1 MKFKLIIPV
10 LLSCAYIAGSSVC
23 FAAPAVTKA
32 ETSETEALETTQTET
47 EPVETETVTAPI
59 TEPPVTT
66 PSYYDEILKY
76 VGDENAPG
84 LDENLE
90 NDALTIDKST
100 IDYSQKSM
108 YTITSRSGDVF
119 YLIINSSDGSV
130 YFLNSVDTSDLTAL
144 LSEDSQKAGNEINQ
158 SALENIQQTE
168 AETDISG
175 MVQAKTET
183 VNDNK
188 TGSKKKVLSTI
199 IPIVVVGVITA
210 IIIFIKR
217 KKNNRAAYDD
227 DFFEA
232 PEDQEPESKI
242 IPYNEA
248 DEPEEQESVQTESEN
263 EPTDPMEAEES
274 VQPYIDS
281 DDFEEAEE
289 NV

>member
-32 ETSETEALETTQTET
+32 ETSETEALETTRTET

-76 VGDENAPG
+76 VGDENAPQ
-84 LDENLE
+84 LDENLQ
-90 NDALTIDKST
+90 NNGLTIDKSV

-158 SALENIQQTE
+158 SALENIRQTE

-175 MVQAKTET
+175 AVQSKTET
-183 VNDNK
+183 VNNKKTDNK
-188 TGSKKKVLSTI
+188 KNILSTI
-199 IPIVVVGVITA
+199 IPIAVVGAATA
-210 IIIFIKR
+210 IIIYIRR

-227 DFFEA
+227 DFLET
-232 PEDQEPESKI
+232 PQEPESNI

-248 DEPEEQESVQTESEN
+248 ETEEQKSVQTESEN
-263 EPTDPMEAEES
+263 EPTEAEET

-281 DDFEEAEE
+281 DDFEETEE

>member
-32 ETSETEALETTQTET
+32 ETSETEALETTRTET
-47 EPVETETVTAPI
+47 KPVETETVTAPI

-76 VGDENAPG
+76 VGDENAPQ
-84 LDENLE
+84 LDENLQ
-90 NDALTIDKST
+90 NNGLTIDKSA

-158 SALENIQQTE
+158 SALENIRQTE

-175 MVQAKTET
+175 AVQSKTET
-183 VNDNK
+183 VNNKKTDNK
-188 TGSKKKVLSTI
+188 KNILSTI
-199 IPIVVVGVITA
+199 IPIAVVGAATA
-210 IIIFIKR
+210 IIIYIRR

-227 DFFEA
+227 DFLET
-232 PEDQEPESKI
+232 PQEQESESNI

-248 DEPEEQESVQTESEN
+248 ETEERESVQTESEN
-263 EPTDPMEAEES
+263 EPTEAEET

-281 DDFEEAEE
+281 DDFEETEE
-289 NV
+289 SV

>member
-1 MKFKLIIPV
+1 MKFKLIIPI

-32 ETSETEALETTQTET
+32 EMSETEALETTRTET

-76 VGDENAPG
+76 VGDENAPQ
-84 LDENLE
+84 LDENLQ
-90 NDALTIDKST
+90 NNGLTIDKSA

-158 SALENIQQTE
+158 SALENIRQTE

-175 MVQAKTET
+175 AVQSKTET
-183 VNDNK
+183 VNNKKTDNK
-188 TGSKKKVLSTI
+188 KNILSTI
-199 IPIVVVGVITA
+199 IPIAVVGAATA
-210 IIIFIKR
+210 IIIYIRR

-227 DFFEA
+227 DFLET
-232 PEDQEPESKI
+232 PQEQESESNI

-248 DEPEEQESVQTESEN
+248 ETEERESVQTESEN
-263 EPTDPMEAEES
+263 EPTEAEET

-281 DDFEEAEE
+281 DDFEETEE

>member
-32 ETSETEALETTQTET
+32 ETSETEALETTRTET

-76 VGDENAPG
+76 VGDENAPQ
-84 LDENLE
+84 LDENLQ
-90 NDALTIDKST
+90 NNGLTIDKSA

-144 LSEDSQKAGNEINQ
+144 LSEDSQKVGNEINQ
-158 SALENIQQTE
+158 SALENIRQTE

-175 MVQAKTET
+175 AVQSKTET
-183 VNDNK
+183 VNNKKTDNK
-188 TGSKKKVLSTI
+188 KSILSTI
-199 IPIVVVGVITA
+199 IPIAVVGAATA
-210 IIIFIKR
+210 IIIYIRR

-227 DFFEA
+227 DFLET
-232 PEDQEPESKI
+232 PQEQESESNI

-248 DEPEEQESVQTESEN
+248 ETEEQESIQTESEN
-263 EPTDPMEAEES
+263 EPTEAEET

-281 DDFEEAEE
+281 DDFEETEE

>member
-1 MKFKLIIPV
+1 MKFKLIIPI

-32 ETSETEALETTQTET
+32 ETSETEALETTRTET
-47 EPVETETVTAPI
+47 KPVETETVTAPI

-76 VGDENAPG
+76 VGDENAPQ
-84 LDENLE
+84 LDENLQ
-90 NDALTIDKST
+90 NNGLTIDKSV

-119 YLIINSSDGSV
+119 YLIINSSDGSI

-158 SALENIQQTE
+158 SALENIRQTE

-175 MVQAKTET
+175 AVQSKTET
-183 VNDNK
+183 VNNKKTDNK
-188 TGSKKKVLSTI
+188 KNILSTI
-199 IPIVVVGVITA
+199 IPIAVVGAATA
-210 IIIFIKR
+210 IIIYIKR

-227 DFFEA
+227 DFLET
-232 PEDQEPESKI
+232 PQEQESESNI

-248 DEPEEQESVQTESEN
+248 ETEERESVQTESEN
-263 EPTDPMEAEES
+263 EPTEAEET

-281 DDFEEAEE
+281 DDFEETEE

>member
-1 MKFKLIIPV
+1 MKFKLIIPI

-32 ETSETEALETTQTET
+32 ETSETEALETTRTET

-76 VGDENAPG
+76 VGDENAPQ
-84 LDENLE
+84 LDENLQ
-90 NDALTIDKST
+90 NNGLTIDKSV

-158 SALENIQQTE
+158 SALENIRQTE

-175 MVQAKTET
+175 AVQSKTET
-183 VNDNK
+183 VNNKKTDNK
-188 TGSKKKVLSTI
+188 KNILSTI
-199 IPIVVVGVITA
+199 IPIAVVGAATA
-210 IIIFIKR
+210 IIIYIRR

-227 DFFEA
+227 DFLET
-232 PEDQEPESKI
+232 PQEQESESNI

-248 DEPEEQESVQTESEN
+248 ETEERESVQTESEN
-263 EPTDPMEAEES
+263 EPTEAEET

-281 DDFEEAEE
+281 DDFEETEE

>member
-1 MKFKLIIPV
+1 MKFKLIIPI

-32 ETSETEALETTQTET
+32 ETSETEALETTRTET
-47 EPVETETVTAPI
+47 KPVETETVTAPI

-76 VGDENAPG
+76 VGDENAPQ
-84 LDENLE
+84 LDENLQ
-90 NDALTIDKST
+90 NNGLTIDKSV

-158 SALENIQQTE
+158 SALENIRQTE

-175 MVQAKTET
+175 AVQSKTET
-183 VNDNK
+183 VNNKKTDNK
-188 TGSKKKVLSTI
+188 KNILSTI
-199 IPIVVVGVITA
+199 IPIAVVGAATA
-210 IIIFIKR
+210 IIIYIKR

-227 DFFEA
+227 DFLET
-232 PEDQEPESKI
+232 PQEPESNI

-248 DEPEEQESVQTESEN
+248 ETEEQKSVQTESEN
-263 EPTDPMEAEES
+263 EPTEAEET

-281 DDFEEAEE
+281 DDFEETEE

>member
-32 ETSETEALETTQTET
+32 ETSETEALETTRTET

-76 VGDENAPG
+76 VGDENAPQ
-84 LDENLE
+84 LDENLQ
-90 NDALTIDKST
+90 NNGLTIDKSV

-119 YLIINSSDGSV
+119 YLIINSSDGSI

-158 SALENIQQTE
+158 SALENIRQTE

-175 MVQAKTET
+175 AVQSKTET
-183 VNDNK
+183 VNNKKTDNK
-188 TGSKKKVLSTI
+188 KNILSTI
-199 IPIVVVGVITA
+199 IPIAVVGAATA
-210 IIIFIKR
+210 IIIYIRR

-227 DFFEA
+227 DFLET
-232 PEDQEPESKI
+232 PQEQESESNI

-248 DEPEEQESVQTESEN
+248 ETEEQESVQTESEN
-263 EPTDPMEAEES
+263 EPTEAEET

-281 DDFEEAEE
+281 DDFEETEE

>member
-32 ETSETEALETTQTET
+32 EMSETEALETTRTET
-47 EPVETETVTAPI
+47 EPVETETVTTPI

-76 VGDENAPG
+76 VGDENAPQ
-84 LDENLE
+84 LDENLQ
-90 NDALTIDKST
+90 NNGLTIDKSV

-158 SALENIQQTE
+158 SALENIRQTE

-175 MVQAKTET
+175 AVQSKTET
-183 VNDNK
+183 INNKKTDNK
-188 TGSKKKVLSTI
+188 KNILSTI
-199 IPIVVVGVITA
+199 IPIAVVGAATA
-210 IIIFIKR
+210 IIIYIRR

-227 DFFEA
+227 DFLET
-232 PEDQEPESKI
+232 PQEPESNI

-248 DEPEEQESVQTESEN
+248 ETEEQKSVQTESEN
-263 EPTDPMEAEES
+263 EPTEAEET

-281 DDFEEAEE
+281 DDFEETEE

>member
-1 MKFKLIIPV
+1 MKFKLIIPI

-32 ETSETEALETTQTET
+32 EMSETEALETTRTET

-76 VGDENAPG
+76 VGDENAPQ
-84 LDENLE
+84 LDENLQ
-90 NDALTIDKST
+90 NNGLTIDKSV

-158 SALENIQQTE
+158 SALENIRQTE
-168 AETDISG
+168 AEKDISG
-175 MVQAKTET
+175 AVQSKTET
-183 VNDNK
+183 VNNKKTDNK
-188 TGSKKKVLSTI
+188 KNILSTI
-199 IPIVVVGVITA
+199 IPIAVVGAATA
-210 IIIFIKR
+210 IIIYIRR

-227 DFFEA
+227 DFLET
-232 PEDQEPESKI
+232 PQESESNI

-248 DEPEEQESVQTESEN
+248 ETEEQKSVQTESEN
-263 EPTDPMEAEES
+263 EPTEAEET

-281 DDFEEAEE
+281 DDFEETEE

>member
-1 MKFKLIIPV
+1 MKVKHIIPI

-32 ETSETEALETTQTET
+32 EMSETEALETTRTET

-76 VGDENAPG
+76 VGDENAPQ
-84 LDENLE
+84 LDENLQ
-90 NDALTIDKST
+90 NNGLTIDKSV

-119 YLIINSSDGSV
+119 YLIINSSDGSI

-158 SALENIQQTE
+158 SALENIRQTE

-175 MVQAKTET
+175 AVQSKTET
-183 VNDNK
+183 VNNKKTDNK
-188 TGSKKKVLSTI
+188 KNILSTI
-199 IPIVVVGVITA
+199 IPIAVVGAATA
-210 IIIFIKR
+210 IIIYIRR

-227 DFFEA
+227 DFLET
-232 PEDQEPESKI
+232 PQEQESESNI

-248 DEPEEQESVQTESEN
+248 ETEEQESVQTESEN
-263 EPTDPMEAEES
+263 EPTEAEET

-281 DDFEEAEE
+281 DDFEETEE

>member
-32 ETSETEALETTQTET
+32 ETSETEALETTRTET
-47 EPVETETVTAPI
+47 KPVETETVTAPI

-76 VGDENAPG
+76 VGDENAPQ
-84 LDENLE
+84 LDENLQ
-90 NDALTIDKST
+90 NNGLTIDKSV

-158 SALENIQQTE
+158 SALENIRQTE
-168 AETDISG
+168 AEKDISG
-175 MVQAKTET
+175 AVQSKTET
-183 VNDNK
+183 VNNKKTDNK
-188 TGSKKKVLSTI
+188 KNILSTI
-199 IPIVVVGVITA
+199 IPIAVVGAATA
-210 IIIFIKR
+210 IIIYIKR

-227 DFFEA
+227 DFLET
-232 PEDQEPESKI
+232 PQEPESNI

-248 DEPEEQESVQTESEN
+248 ETEEQESVQTESEN
-263 EPTDPMEAEES
+263 EPTEAEET

-281 DDFEEAEE
+281 DDFEETEE
-289 NV
+289 KV

>member
-32 ETSETEALETTQTET
+32 ETSETEALETTRTET

-76 VGDENAPG
+76 VGDENAPQ
-84 LDENLE
+84 LDENLQ
-90 NDALTIDKST
+90 NNGLTIDKSV

-144 LSEDSQKAGNEINQ
+144 LSEDSQKVGNEINQ
-158 SALENIQQTE
+158 SALENIRQTE

-175 MVQAKTET
+175 AVQSKTET
-183 VNDNK
+183 VNNKKTDNK
-188 TGSKKKVLSTI
+188 KNILSTI
-199 IPIVVVGVITA
+199 IPIAVVGAATA
-210 IIIFIKR
+210 IIIYIRR

-227 DFFEA
+227 DFLET
-232 PEDQEPESKI
+232 PQEQESESNI

-248 DEPEEQESVQTESEN
+248 ETEERESVQTESEN
-263 EPTDPMEAEES
+263 EPTEAEET

-281 DDFEEAEE
+281 DDFEETEE

>member
-32 ETSETEALETTQTET
+32 ETSETEALETTRTET
-47 EPVETETVTAPI
+47 KPVETETVTAPI

-76 VGDENAPG
+76 VGDENAPQ
-84 LDENLE
+84 LDENLQ
-90 NDALTIDKST
+90 NNGLTIDKSA

-158 SALENIQQTE
+158 SALENIRQTE

-175 MVQAKTET
+175 AVQSKTET
-183 VNDNK
+183 VNNKKTDNK
-188 TGSKKKVLSTI
+188 KSILSTI
-199 IPIVVVGVITA
+199 IPIAVVGAATA
-210 IIIFIKR
+210 IIIYIKR

-227 DFFEA
+227 DFLET
-232 PEDQEPESKI
+232 PQEPESNI

-248 DEPEEQESVQTESEN
+248 ETEERESVQTESEN
-263 EPTDPMEAEES
+263 EPTEAEET

-281 DDFEEAEE
+281 DDFEETEE

>member
-1 MKFKLIIPV
+1 MKFKLIIPI

-32 ETSETEALETTQTET
+32 ETSETEALETTRTET
-47 EPVETETVTAPI
+47 KPVETETVTAPI

-76 VGDENAPG
+76 VGDENAPQ
-84 LDENLE
+84 LDENLQ
-90 NDALTIDKST
+90 NNGLTIDKSV

-158 SALENIQQTE
+158 SALENILQTE
-168 AETDISG
+168 TETDISG
-175 MVQAKTET
+175 AVQSKTET
-183 VNDNK
+183 VNNKKTDNK
-188 TGSKKKVLSTI
+188 KNILSTI
-199 IPIVVVGVITA
+199 IPIAVVGAATA
-210 IIIFIKR
+210 IIIYIKR

-227 DFFEA
+227 DFLETQ
-232 PEDQEPESKI
+232 QEPESNI

-248 DEPEEQESVQTESEN
+248 ETEEQESVQTESKN
-263 EPTDPMEAEES
+263 EPTEAEET

>member
-1 MKFKLIIPV
+1 MKFKLIIPI

-32 ETSETEALETTQTET
+32 ETSETEALETTRTET

-76 VGDENAPG
+76 VGDENAPQ
-84 LDENLE
+84 LDENLQ
-90 NDALTIDKST
+90 NNGLTIDKSV

-158 SALENIQQTE
+158 SALENIRQTE

-175 MVQAKTET
+175 AVQSKTET
-183 VNDNK
+183 VNNKKTDNK
-188 TGSKKKVLSTI
+188 KSILSTI
-199 IPIVVVGVITA
+199 IPIAVVGAATA
-210 IIIFIKR
+210 IIIYIKR

-227 DFFEA
+227 DFLET
-232 PEDQEPESKI
+232 PQEPESNI

-248 DEPEEQESVQTESEN
+248 ETEERESVQTESEN
-263 EPTDPMEAEES
+263 EPTEAEET

-281 DDFEEAEE
+281 DDFEETEE

>member
-1 MKFKLIIPV
+1 MKFKLIIPI

-32 ETSETEALETTQTET
+32 ETEALETTRTET
-47 EPVETETVTAPI
+47 KPVETETVTAPI

-76 VGDENAPG
+76 VGDENAPQ
-84 LDENLE
+84 LDENLQ
-90 NDALTIDKST
+90 NNGLTIDKSV

-158 SALENIQQTE
+158 SALENIRQTE

-175 MVQAKTET
+175 AVQSKTET
-183 VNDNK
+183 VNNKKTDNK
-188 TGSKKKVLSTI
+188 KNILSTI
-199 IPIVVVGVITA
+199 IPIAVVGAATA
-210 IIIFIKR
+210 IIIYKT
-217 KKNNRAAYDD
+217 
-227 DFFEA
+227 
-232 PEDQEPESKI
+232 
-242 IPYNEA
+242 
-248 DEPEEQESVQTESEN
+248 EEK
-263 EPTDPMEAEES
+263 
-274 VQPYIDS
+274 
-281 DDFEEAEE
+281 
-289 NV
+289 

>member
-1 MKFKLIIPV
+1 MKFKLIIPI

-32 ETSETEALETTQTET
+32 ETSETEALETTRTET

-76 VGDENAPG
+76 VGDENAPQ
-84 LDENLE
+84 LDENLQ
-90 NDALTIDKST
+90 NNGLTIDKSV

-119 YLIINSSDGSV
+119 YLIINSSDGSI

-158 SALENIQQTE
+158 SALENIRQTE

-175 MVQAKTET
+175 AVQSKTET
-183 VNDNK
+183 VNNKKTDNK
-188 TGSKKKVLSTI
+188 KNILSTI
-199 IPIVVVGVITA
+199 IPIAVVGAATA
-210 IIIFIKR
+210 IIIYIRR

-227 DFFEA
+227 DFLET
-232 PEDQEPESKI
+232 PQEPESNI

-248 DEPEEQESVQTESEN
+248 ETEEQKSVQTESEN
-263 EPTDPMEAEES
+263 EPTEAEET

-281 DDFEEAEE
+281 DDFEETEE

>member
-1 MKFKLIIPV
+1 MKFKLIIPI

-32 ETSETEALETTQTET
+32 EMSETEALETTRTET

-76 VGDENAPG
+76 VGDENAPQ
-84 LDENLE
+84 LDENLQ
-90 NDALTIDKST
+90 NNGLTIDKSV

-158 SALENIQQTE
+158 SALENIRQTE

-175 MVQAKTET
+175 AVQSKTET
-183 VNDNK
+183 VNNKKTDNK
-188 TGSKKKVLSTI
+188 KNILSTI
-199 IPIVVVGVITA
+199 IPIAVVGAATA
-210 IIIFIKR
+210 IIIYIRR

-227 DFFEA
+227 EFLET
-232 PEDQEPESKI
+232 PQEQESESNI

-248 DEPEEQESVQTESEN
+248 ETEERESVQTESEN
-263 EPTDPMEAEES
+263 EPTEAEET

-281 DDFEEAEE
+281 DDFEETEE

>member
-1 MKFKLIIPV
+1 MKFKLIIPI

-32 ETSETEALETTQTET
+32 EMSETEALETTRTET

-76 VGDENAPG
+76 VGDENAPQ
-84 LDENLE
+84 LDENLQ
-90 NDALTIDKST
+90 NNGLTIDKSV

-158 SALENIQQTE
+158 SALENIRQTE

-175 MVQAKTET
+175 AVQSKTET
-183 VNDNK
+183 VNNKKTDNK
-188 TGSKKKVLSTI
+188 KNILSTI
-199 IPIVVVGVITA
+199 IPIAVVGAATA
-210 IIIFIKR
+210 IIIYIRR

-227 DFFEA
+227 DFLET
-232 PEDQEPESKI
+232 PQEPESNI

-248 DEPEEQESVQTESEN
+248 ETEEQESVQTESEN
-263 EPTDPMEAEES
+263 EPTEAEET

-281 DDFEEAEE
+281 DDFEETEE

>member
-32 ETSETEALETTQTET
+32 ETSETEALETTRTET
-47 EPVETETVTAPI
+47 KPVETETVTAPI

-76 VGDENAPG
+76 VGDENAPQ
-84 LDENLE
+84 LDENLQ
-90 NDALTIDKST
+90 NNGLTIDKSV

-158 SALENIQQTE
+158 SALENIRQTE

-175 MVQAKTET
+175 AVQSKTET
-183 VNDNK
+183 VNNKKTDNK
-188 TGSKKKVLSTI
+188 KNILSTI
-199 IPIVVVGVITA
+199 IPIAVVGAATA
-210 IIIFIKR
+210 IIIYIRR

-227 DFFEA
+227 DFLET
-232 PEDQEPESKI
+232 PQEPESNI

-248 DEPEEQESVQTESEN
+248 ETEEQESVQTESEN
-263 EPTDPMEAEES
+263 EPTEAEET

-281 DDFEEAEE
+281 DDFEETEE

>member
-1 MKFKLIIPV
+1 MKFKLIIPI

-32 ETSETEALETTQTET
+32 ETEALETTRTET
-47 EPVETETVTAPI
+47 KPVETETVTAPI

-76 VGDENAPG
+76 VGDENAPQ
-84 LDENLE
+84 LDENLQ
-90 NDALTIDKST
+90 NNGLTIDKSA

-158 SALENIQQTE
+158 SALENIRQTE

-175 MVQAKTET
+175 AVQSKTET
-183 VNDNK
+183 VNNKKTDNK
-188 TGSKKKVLSTI
+188 KNILSTI
-199 IPIVVVGVITA
+199 IPIAVVGAATA
-210 IIIFIKR
+210 IIIYIRR

-227 DFFEA
+227 EFLET
-232 PEDQEPESKI
+232 PQEQESESNI

-248 DEPEEQESVQTESEN
+248 ETEERESVQTESEN
-263 EPTDPMEAEES
+263 EPTEAEET

-281 DDFEEAEE
+281 DDFEETEE

>member
-32 ETSETEALETTQTET
+32 ETSETEALETTRTET

-76 VGDENAPG
+76 VGDENAPQ
-84 LDENLE
+84 LDENLQ
-90 NDALTIDKST
+90 NNGLTIDKSA

-158 SALENIQQTE
+158 SALENIRQTE

-175 MVQAKTET
+175 AVQSKTET
-183 VNDNK
+183 VNNKKTDNK
-188 TGSKKKVLSTI
+188 KSILSTI
-199 IPIVVVGVITA
+199 IPIAVVGAATA
-210 IIIFIKR
+210 IIIYIKR

-227 DFFEA
+227 DFLET
-232 PEDQEPESKI
+232 PQEPESNI

-248 DEPEEQESVQTESEN
+248 ETEERESVQTESEN
-263 EPTDPMEAEES
+263 EPTEAEET

-281 DDFEEAEE
+281 DDFEETEE

>member
-32 ETSETEALETTQTET
+32 ETSETEALETTRTET
-47 EPVETETVTAPI
+47 KPVETETVTAPI

-76 VGDENAPG
+76 VGDENAPQ
-84 LDENLE
+84 LDENLQ
-90 NDALTIDKST
+90 NNGLTIDKSV

-158 SALENIQQTE
+158 SALENIRQTE

-175 MVQAKTET
+175 AVQSKTET
-183 VNDNK
+183 VNNKKTDNK
-188 TGSKKKVLSTI
+188 KNILSTI
-199 IPIVVVGVITA
+199 IPIAVVGAATA
-210 IIIFIKR
+210 IIIYIKR

-227 DFFEA
+227 DFLETQ
-232 PEDQEPESKI
+232 QEPESNI

-248 DEPEEQESVQTESEN
+248 ETEEQKSVQTESEN
-263 EPTDPMEAEES
+263 EPTEAEET

-281 DDFEEAEE
+281 DDFEETEE

>member
-1 MKFKLIIPV
+1 MKFKLIIPI

-32 ETSETEALETTQTET
+32 EMSETEALETTRTET

-76 VGDENAPG
+76 VGDENAPQ
-84 LDENLE
+84 LDENLQ
-90 NDALTIDKST
+90 NNGLTIDKSV

-158 SALENIQQTE
+158 SALENIRQTE

-175 MVQAKTET
+175 AVQSKTET
-183 VNDNK
+183 VNNKKTDNK
-188 TGSKKKVLSTI
+188 KNILSTI
-199 IPIVVVGVITA
+199 IPIAVVGAATA
-210 IIIFIKR
+210 IIIYIRR

-227 DFFEA
+227 DFLET
-232 PEDQEPESKI
+232 PQEQESESNI

-248 DEPEEQESVQTESEN
+248 ETEEQESVQTKSEN
-263 EPTDPMEAEES
+263 EPTEAEET

-281 DDFEEAEE
+281 DDFEETEE

>member
-1 MKFKLIIPV
+1 MKFKLIIPI

-32 ETSETEALETTQTET
+32 ETSETEALETTRTET
-47 EPVETETVTAPI
+47 KPVETETVTAPI

-76 VGDENAPG
+76 VGDENAPQ
-84 LDENLE
+84 LDENLQ
-90 NDALTIDKST
+90 NNGLTIDKSV

-119 YLIINSSDGSV
+119 YLIINSSDGSI

-158 SALENIQQTE
+158 SALENIRQTE

-175 MVQAKTET
+175 AVQSKTET
-183 VNDNK
+183 VNNKKTDNK
-188 TGSKKKVLSTI
+188 KNILSTI
-199 IPIVVVGVITA
+199 IPIAVVGAATA
-210 IIIFIKR
+210 IIIYIRR

-227 DFFEA
+227 DFLET
-232 PEDQEPESKI
+232 PQEQESESNI

-248 DEPEEQESVQTESEN
+248 ETEEQESVQTESEN
-263 EPTDPMEAEES
+263 EPTEAEET

-281 DDFEEAEE
+281 DDFEETEE

>member
-1 MKFKLIIPV
+1 MKFKLIIPI

-32 ETSETEALETTQTET
+32 EMSETEALETTRTET

-76 VGDENAPG
+76 VGDENAPQ
-84 LDENLE
+84 LDENLQ
-90 NDALTIDKST
+90 NNGLTIDKSV

-119 YLIINSSDGSV
+119 YLIINSSDGSI

-158 SALENIQQTE
+158 SALENIRQTE

-175 MVQAKTET
+175 AVQSKTET
-183 VNDNK
+183 VNNKKTDNK
-188 TGSKKKVLSTI
+188 KNILSTI
-199 IPIVVVGVITA
+199 IPIAVVG
-210 IIIFIKR
+210 R

-227 DFFEA
+227 DFLET
-232 PEDQEPESKI
+232 PQEQESESNI

-248 DEPEEQESVQTESEN
+248 ETEEQESVQTESEN
-263 EPTDPMEAEES
+263 EPTEAEET

-281 DDFEEAEE
+281 DDFEETEE

>member
-1 MKFKLIIPV
+1 MKFKLIIPI

-32 ETSETEALETTQTET
+32 EMSETEALETTRTET

-76 VGDENAPG
+76 VGDENAPQ
-84 LDENLE
+84 LDENLQ
-90 NDALTIDKST
+90 NNGLTIDKSV

-158 SALENIQQTE
+158 SALENIRQTE
-168 AETDISG
+168 AEKDISG
-175 MVQAKTET
+175 AVQSKTET
-183 VNDNK
+183 VNNKKTDNK
-188 TGSKKKVLSTI
+188 KNILSTI
-199 IPIVVVGVITA
+199 IPIAVVGAATA
-210 IIIFIKR
+210 IIIYIRR

-227 DFFEA
+227 DFLET
-232 PEDQEPESKI
+232 PQESESNI

-248 DEPEEQESVQTESEN
+248 ETEEQESVQTESEN
-263 EPTDPMEAEES
+263 EPTEAEET

-281 DDFEEAEE
+281 DDFEETEE

>member
-1 MKFKLIIPV
+1 MKFKLIIPI

-32 ETSETEALETTQTET
+32 ETSETEALETTRTET
-47 EPVETETVTAPI
+47 KPVETETVTAPI

-76 VGDENAPG
+76 VGDENAPQ
-84 LDENLE
+84 LDENLQ
-90 NDALTIDKST
+90 NNGLTIDKSV

-144 LSEDSQKAGNEINQ
+144 LSEDSQKVGNEINQ
-158 SALENIQQTE
+158 SALENIRQTE

-175 MVQAKTET
+175 AVQSKTET
-183 VNDNK
+183 VNNKKTDNK
-188 TGSKKKVLSTI
+188 KNILSTI
-199 IPIVVVGVITA
+199 IPIAVVGAATA
-210 IIIFIKR
+210 IIIYIKR

-227 DFFEA
+227 DFLET
-232 PEDQEPESKI
+232 PQEQESESNI

-248 DEPEEQESVQTESEN
+248 ETEEQESIQTESEN
-263 EPTDPMEAEES
+263 EPTEAEET

-281 DDFEEAEE
+281 DDFEETEE

>member
-1 MKFKLIIPV
+1 MKFKLIIPI

-32 ETSETEALETTQTET
+32 EMSETEALETTRTET

-76 VGDENAPG
+76 VGDENAPQ
-84 LDENLE
+84 LDENLQ
-90 NDALTIDKST
+90 NNGLTIDKSV

-119 YLIINSSDGSV
+119 YLIINSSDGSI

-158 SALENIQQTE
+158 SALENIRQTE

-175 MVQAKTET
+175 AVQSKTET
-183 VNDNK
+183 VNNKKTDNK
-188 TGSKKKVLSTI
+188 KNILSTI
-199 IPIVVVGVITA
+199 IPIAVVGAATA
-210 IIIFIKR
+210 IIIYIRR

-227 DFFEA
+227 DFLET
-232 PEDQEPESKI
+232 PQEQESESNI

-248 DEPEEQESVQTESEN
+248 ETEEQESVQTESKN
-263 EPTDPMEAEES
+263 EPTEAEET

-281 DDFEEAEE
+281 DDFEETEE

>member
-32 ETSETEALETTQTET
+32 ETSETEALETTRTET
-47 EPVETETVTAPI
+47 KPVETETVTAPI

-76 VGDENAPG
+76 VGDENAPQ
-84 LDENLE
+84 LDENLQ
-90 NDALTIDKST
+90 NNGLTIDKSV

-144 LSEDSQKAGNEINQ
+144 LSEDSQKVGNEINQ
-158 SALENIQQTE
+158 SALENIRQTE

-175 MVQAKTET
+175 AVQSKTET
-183 VNDNK
+183 VNNKKTDNK
-188 TGSKKKVLSTI
+188 KNILSTI
-199 IPIVVVGVITA
+199 IPIAVVGAATA
-210 IIIFIKR
+210 IIIYIKR

-227 DFFEA
+227 DFLET
-232 PEDQEPESKI
+232 PQEQESESNI

-248 DEPEEQESVQTESEN
+248 ETEEQESVQTESEN
-263 EPTDPMEAEES
+263 EPTEAEET

-281 DDFEEAEE
+281 DDFEETEE

>member
-32 ETSETEALETTQTET
+32 ETSETEALETTRTET
-47 EPVETETVTAPI
+47 KPVETETVTAPI

-76 VGDENAPG
+76 VGDENAPQ
-84 LDENLE
+84 LDENLQ
-90 NDALTIDKST
+90 NNGLTIDKSV

-158 SALENIQQTE
+158 SALENIRQTE

-175 MVQAKTET
+175 AVQSKTET
-183 VNDNK
+183 VNNKKTDNK
-188 TGSKKKVLSTI
+188 KNILSTI
-199 IPIVVVGVITA
+199 IPIAVVGAATA
-210 IIIFIKR
+210 IIIYIKR

-227 DFFEA
+227 DFLET
-232 PEDQEPESKI
+232 PQEQESESNI

-248 DEPEEQESVQTESEN
+248 ETEEQESVQTESEN
-263 EPTDPMEAEES
+263 EPTEAEET

>member
-1 MKFKLIIPV
+1 MKFKLIIPI

-32 ETSETEALETTQTET
+32 ETSETEALETTRTET
-47 EPVETETVTAPI
+47 KPVETETVTAPI

-76 VGDENAPG
+76 VGDENAPQ
-84 LDENLE
+84 LDENLQ
-90 NDALTIDKST
+90 NNGLTIDKSV

-158 SALENIQQTE
+158 SALENIRQTE

-175 MVQAKTET
+175 AVQSKTET
-183 VNDNK
+183 VNNKKTDNK
-188 TGSKKKVLSTI
+188 KNILSTI
-199 IPIVVVGVITA
+199 IPIAVVGAATA
-210 IIIFIKR
+210 IIIYIRR

-227 DFFEA
+227 DFLET
-232 PEDQEPESKI
+232 PQEQESESNI

-248 DEPEEQESVQTESEN
+248 ETEERESVQTESEN
-263 EPTDPMEAEES
+263 EPTEAEET

-281 DDFEEAEE
+281 DDFEETEE

>member
-1 MKFKLIIPV
+1 MKFKLIIPI

-32 ETSETEALETTQTET
+32 ETSETEALETTRTET
-47 EPVETETVTAPI
+47 EPVETETVTTPI

-76 VGDENAPG
+76 VGDENAPQ
-84 LDENLE
+84 LDENLQ
-90 NDALTIDKST
+90 NNGLTIDKSV

-158 SALENIQQTE
+158 SALENIRQTE

-175 MVQAKTET
+175 AVQSKTET
-183 VNDNK
+183 INNKKTDNK
-188 TGSKKKVLSTI
+188 KNILSTI
-199 IPIVVVGVITA
+199 IPIAVVGAATA
-210 IIIFIKR
+210 IIIYIRR

-227 DFFEA
+227 DFLET
-232 PEDQEPESKI
+232 PQEPESNI

-248 DEPEEQESVQTESEN
+248 ETEEQKSVQTESEN
-263 EPTDPMEAEES
+263 EPTEAEET

-281 DDFEEAEE
+281 DDFEETEE

>member
-32 ETSETEALETTQTET
+32 ETSETEALETTRTET
-47 EPVETETVTAPI
+47 KPVETETVTAPI

-76 VGDENAPG
+76 VGDENAPQ
-84 LDENLE
+84 LDENLQ
-90 NDALTIDKST
+90 NNGLTIDKSA

-158 SALENIQQTE
+158 SALENIRQTE

-175 MVQAKTET
+175 AVQSKTET
-183 VNDNK
+183 VNNKKTDNK
-188 TGSKKKVLSTI
+188 KNILSTI
-199 IPIVVVGVITA
+199 IPIAVVGAATA
-210 IIIFIKR
+210 IIIYIRR

-227 DFFEA
+227 DFLET
-232 PEDQEPESKI
+232 PQEQESESNI

-248 DEPEEQESVQTESEN
+248 ETEERESVQTESEN
-263 EPTDPMEAEES
+263 EPTEAEET

-281 DDFEEAEE
+281 DDFEETEE

>member
-32 ETSETEALETTQTET
+32 EMSETEALETTRTET
-47 EPVETETVTAPI
+47 EPVETETVTTPI

-76 VGDENAPG
+76 VGDENAPQ
-84 LDENLE
+84 LDENLQ
-90 NDALTIDKST
+90 NNGLTIDKSV

-158 SALENIQQTE
+158 SALENIRQTE

-175 MVQAKTET
+175 AVQSKTET
-183 VNDNK
+183 VNNKKTDNK
-188 TGSKKKVLSTI
+188 KNILSTI
-199 IPIVVVGVITA
+199 IPIAVVGAATA
-210 IIIFIKR
+210 IIIYIRR

-227 DFFEA
+227 DFLET
-232 PEDQEPESKI
+232 PQEPESNI

-248 DEPEEQESVQTESEN
+248 ETEEQKSVQTESEN
-263 EPTDPMEAEES
+263 EPTEAEET

-281 DDFEEAEE
+281 DDFEETEE

>member
-32 ETSETEALETTQTET
+32 EMSETEALETTRTET

-76 VGDENAPG
+76 VGDENAPQ
-84 LDENLE
+84 LDENLQ
-90 NDALTIDKST
+90 NNGLTIDKSV

-158 SALENIQQTE
+158 SALENIRQTE

-175 MVQAKTET
+175 AVQSKTET
-183 VNDNK
+183 INNKKTDNK
-188 TGSKKKVLSTI
+188 KNILSTI
-199 IPIVVVGVITA
+199 IPIAVVGAATA
-210 IIIFIKR
+210 IIIYIRR

-227 DFFEA
+227 DFLET
-232 PEDQEPESKI
+232 PQEPESNI

-248 DEPEEQESVQTESEN
+248 ETEEQKSVQTESEN
-263 EPTDPMEAEES
+263 EPTEAEET

-281 DDFEEAEE
+281 DDFEETEE

>member
-32 ETSETEALETTQTET
+32 ETSETEALETTRTET
-47 EPVETETVTAPI
+47 KPVETETVTAPI

-76 VGDENAPG
+76 VGDENAPQ
-84 LDENLE
+84 LDENLQ
-90 NDALTIDKST
+90 NNGLTIDKSV

-158 SALENIQQTE
+158 SALENIRQTE

-175 MVQAKTET
+175 AVQSKTET
-183 VNDNK
+183 VNNKKTDNK
-188 TGSKKKVLSTI
+188 KNILSTI
-199 IPIVVVGVITA
+199 IPIAVVGAATA
-210 IIIFIKR
+210 IIIYIKR

-227 DFFEA
+227 DFLET
-232 PEDQEPESKI
+232 PQEPESNI

-248 DEPEEQESVQTESEN
+248 ETEEQKSVQTESEN
-263 EPTDPMEAEES
+263 EPTEAEET

-281 DDFEEAEE
+281 DDFEETEE

>member
-32 ETSETEALETTQTET
+32 ETSETEALETTRTET

-76 VGDENAPG
+76 VGDENAPQ
-84 LDENLE
+84 LDENLQ
-90 NDALTIDKST
+90 NNGLTIDKSV

-158 SALENIQQTE
+158 SALENIRQTE

-175 MVQAKTET
+175 AVQSKTET
-183 VNDNK
+183 VNNKKTDNK
-188 TGSKKKVLSTI
+188 KSILSTI
-199 IPIVVVGVITA
+199 IPIAVVGAATA
-210 IIIFIKR
+210 IIIYIKR

-227 DFFEA
+227 DFLET
-232 PEDQEPESKI
+232 PQEPESNI

-248 DEPEEQESVQTESEN
+248 ETEERESVQTESEN
-263 EPTDPMEAEES
+263 EPTEAEET

-281 DDFEEAEE
+281 DDFEETEE

>member
-32 ETSETEALETTQTET
+32 ETSETEALETTRTET
-47 EPVETETVTAPI
+47 KPVETETVTAPI

-76 VGDENAPG
+76 VGDENAPQ
-84 LDENLE
+84 LDENLQ
-90 NDALTIDKST
+90 NNGLTIDKSV

-158 SALENIQQTE
+158 SALENIRQTE

-175 MVQAKTET
+175 AVQSKTET
-183 VNDNK
+183 VNNKKTDNK
-188 TGSKKKVLSTI
+188 KNILSTI
-199 IPIVVVGVITA
+199 IPIAVVGAATA
-210 IIIFIKR
+210 IIIYIKR

-227 DFFEA
+227 DFLET
-232 PEDQEPESKI
+232 PQEQEPESNI

-248 DEPEEQESVQTESEN
+248 ETEEQESVQTESEN
-263 EPTDPMEAEES
+263 EPTEAEET

-281 DDFEEAEE
+281 DDFEETEE